1 MRLRLVVTGIAVAL
15 VGGGLVASIFI
26 ASDAPP
32 PSVNSQAAW
41 AMVRAGT
48 SDNLSYS
55 LTATS
60 SGSLTLGWGA
70 SVPASVVLWR
80 GVPCATAKG
89 TCVGSTPLAIWPF
102 NSTGRWWTAGTIGSV
117 YVVSVADGAFANL
130 EFNDTLRESFTG
142 SSHPLAAPMWLLT
155 LTGGGILLAIGG
167 VAVFL
172 GLFLPSGVYSRVPD
186 DPPALGAWEEDPRE
200 PPVTFGT
207 PSTVIRSRDGAW

>member
-1 MRLRLVVTGIAVAL
+1 MAVAL

-32 PSVNSQAAW
+32 PSVNSQTAW

-48 SDNLSYS
+48 SENLSYA

-60 SGSLTLGWGA
+60 SGSLTVGWGA

-80 GVPCATAKG
+80 GVPCASAKG
-89 TCVGSTPLAIWPF
+89 TCVGSTPLALWPF
-102 NSTGRWWTAGTIGSV
+102 NSTGRWSTSGAIGSV
-117 YVVSVADGAFANL
+117 YVVTVANGDFANL
-130 EFNDTLRESFTG
+130 EFNDTLKESFTG
-142 SSHPLAAPMWLLT
+142 SSNPFASPMWLLP

-172 GLFLPSGVYSRVPD
+172 GLFLPAGIYSRVPD
-186 DPPALGAWEEDPRE
+186 EPPALGAGGMPQGGRL
-200 PPVTFGT
+200 
-207 PSTVIRSRDGAW
+207 